1 MQYTLLVHAKIRAT
15 LCSLDFIRAK
25 IRAILYGLC
34 LVRAKIRAILRE
46 I

>member
-1 MQYTLLVHAKIRAT
+1 MQYTLLV
-15 LCSLDFIRAK
+15 RAK
-25 IRAILYGLC
+25 IRAIFYGFS